1 MSAES
6 LNFFNPELQLKNAES
21 PIRNKLKDLLAEL
34 RGFKFHT
41 TLVIEF

>member
-1 MSAES
+1 MYAES

-21 PIRNKLKDLLAEL
+21 PIRNKSKDLLAEL
-34 RGFKFHT
+34 RGFQFHT